1 MNWLEIFVE
10 TSKDGIEPV
19 SGILYGS
26 GITGLVIK
34 DEDDFAEFLQNKN
47 REWDYVEDGLSE
59 KMTGFGVTFYL
70 RDNPAGREDFALIK
84 ERFAALK
91 RNEPFDVGSLRLD
104 IKNIKEED
112 WENNWKK
119 YFKPFDVGSRL
130 VVKPTWENYDNSEGK
145 VILEIDPGN
154 VFGSGSHETT
164 KMCLEA
170 LDEYIKG
177 GEKILDI
184 GCGSGILSVGG
195 LLLGAD
201 HAELIDIDKNAA
213 AAADANMKLNKIPAE
228 KYNSAF
234 GDILEDR
241 EFDASYQ
248 GKNFDCVV
256 ANIVAD
262 IIIALSEMVPKY
274 LKNGG
279 IFISSGIIYEREEDV
294 RESLIANGFQIVEMK
309 EMGNWRAFVTR
320 FSLEE

>member
-91 RNEPFDVGSLRLD
+91 RNEPFDVGS
-104 IKNIKEED
+104 
-112 WENNWKK
+112 
-119 YFKPFDVGSRL
+119 RL
-130 VVKPTWENYDNSEGK
+130 VVKPTWEKYDNSEGK

-228 KYNSAF
+228 RYNSAF

-279 IFISSGIIYEREEDV
+279 IFISSGIISEREEDV
-294 RESLIANGFQIVEMK
+294 RESLIANGFQIIEMK

>member
-19 SGILYGS
+19 SGILYDS
-26 GITGLVIK
+26 GITGLVVK
-34 DEDDFAEFLQNKN
+34 DEDDFSEFLQNKN

-59 KMTGFGVTFYL
+59 KMKGFGVTFYL
-70 RDNPAGREDFALIK
+70 RDNSAGREDFALVK

-91 RNEPFDVGSLRLD
+91 KAEPFDVGSLEMSV
-104 IKNIKEED
+104 KNIKEED

-119 YFKPFDVGSRL
+119 YFKPFEVGGRL
-130 VVKPTWENYDNSEGK
+130 VVKPTWEKYDNPEGK

-170 LDEYIKG
+170 LDEYVKG

-195 LLLGAD
+195 LLLGGEYAD
-201 HAELIDIDKNAA
+201 LIDIDKNAA
-213 AAADANMKLNKIPAE
+213 AAASENMRLNHISEDRYRAD
-228 KYNSAF
+228 S
-234 GDILEDR
+234 GDILTDR
-241 EFDASYQ
+241 EFDSSYAE
-248 GKNFDCVV
+248 GEYDIVC

-262 IIIALSEMVPKY
+262 IVIALSEMVPKY

-279 IFISSGIIYEREEDV
+279 IFISSGIISEREEDV
-294 RESLIANGFQIVEMK
+294 RKALTEKGFNILEMK
-309 EMGNWRAFVTR
+309 EMGNWRAFAAEF
-320 FSLEE
+320 FSED